1 MDAGDCRNFS
11 RHCVELANDAPDG
24 EQSMLFD
31 MAAEWL
37 RIADKLEANP
47 VFQRKM
53 RTIEIFP
60 IKNLAA

>member
-1 MDAGDCRNFS
+1 MDARDCCRFMQ
-11 RHCVELANDAPDG
+11 HCVELANDAPDG

-37 RIADKLEANP
+37 WIADKLEADP

-60 IKNLAA
+60 FKDLAA

>member
-1 MDAGDCRNFS
+1 MQ
-11 RHCVELANDAPDG
+11 HCVELANDAPDG

-37 RIADKLEANP
+37 WIADKLEADP

-60 IKNLAA
+60 FKDLAA